1 MLLEHNGERPKV
13 HPTAYIAP
21 NATLCGDVTVSK
33 DSRVIFGAVLT
44 AEGGPVRIGDTCVVM
59 ENALIRGTK
68 RHPTNIGDNCVVG
81 PRTHLVGCQVGDNAF
96 LATGSTIFNGA
107 YVGEGA
113 EVRVNGTVHLRTA
126 LPAEAVVP
134 IGWVAVG
141 EPAEVLAPGE
151 HERIWE
157 LQEPLDFP
165 GTVFGVERG
174 PAGTMMPELTRRYA
188 AALGAHLED
197 AELPTK

>member
-13 HPTAYIAP
+13 HSTAYVAP
-21 NATLCGDVTVSK
+21 NATLCGDVTVGK
-33 DSRVIFGAVLT
+33 DSRVMFGAVLT
-44 AEGGPVRIGDTCVVM
+44 AEGGPVRIGD
-59 ENALIRGTK
+59 
-68 RHPTNIGDNCVVG
+68 NCVVG
-81 PRTHLVGCQVGDNAF
+81 PRAHLVGCQVGDNAF

-107 YVGEGA
+107 SVGEGA
-113 EVRVNGTVHLRTA
+113 EVRVNGTVHLRTV
-126 LPAEAVVP
+126 LPAQAVVP

-151 HERIWE
+151 HERIWG

-197 AELPTK
+197 AELPAN

>member
-13 HPTAYIAP
+13 HSTAYVAP
-21 NATLCGDVTVSK
+21 NATLCGDVTVGK
-33 DSRVIFGAVLT
+33 DSRVMFGAVLT
-44 AEGGPVRIGDTCVVM
+44 AEGRP
-59 ENALIRGTK
+59 
-68 RHPTNIGDNCVVG
+68 
-81 PRTHLVGCQVGDNAF
+81 
-96 LATGSTIFNGA
+96 
-107 YVGEGA
+107 
-113 EVRVNGTVHLRTA
+113 VRVNGTVHLRPV

-197 AELPTK
+197 AELPAK